1 MSRFTVL
8 MRTKNNDWVI
18 RQTLASLFS
27 QSLKFDIRVIDS
39 GSEDSTL
46 DILNSYKIRPV
57 KISPSSYI
65 PGKVINDALESINTE
80 FIIML
85 NSDSVLL
92 EEDSLKRL
100 VQPLLDNKNCVAT
113 VGRQLPRHDSELW
126 VRRDYSNAF
135 PGHSKLPDYIHL
147 SFPLSAFRKSV
158 WEKEKFYTASWGSED
173 SEWGKRI
180 KEKSLGEILYVP
192 EAITMHSHN
201 YTLKQL
207 YGRKFIEGEADFFI
221 YQKRPSL
228 LKMVQNIII
237 RSLRESLY
245 YLKNINIFPIVKI
258 PIRNIV
264 YFWGEYQ
271 GLRSARKRLKH
282 GDDKVILKDYQ

>member
-8 MRTKNNDWVI
+8 MRTKNSDWVL
-18 RQTLASLFS
+18 RQTLASLYS
-27 QSLKFDIRVIDS
+27 QSLEFDIRVIDS
-39 GSEDSTL
+39 GSTDATL
-46 DILNSYKIRPV
+46 DILKSYKITPHE
-57 KISPSSYI
+57 ISASSYI

-92 EEDSLKRL
+92 EEDSLKHL
-100 VQPLLDNKNCVAT
+100 VNPLLEMKNCVAT

-126 VRRDYSNAF
+126 VQRDYINAF
-135 PGHSKLPDYIHL
+135 PETPNLPSYIHL

-158 WEKEKFYTASWGSED
+158 WEKEKFYTDSWGSED

-180 KEKSLGEILYVP
+180 KEKNLGEIIYTP
-192 EAITMHSHN
+192 KAITMHSHN

-221 YQKRPSL
+221 YKKSPSIL
-228 LKMVQNIII
+228 EMIKGIMM
-237 RSLRESLY
+237 RSLREISY
-245 YLKNINIFPIVKI
+245 YIKSFKIISIIKI
-258 PIRNIV
+258 PFRNIV

-271 GLRSARKRLKH
+271 GLRSAQKRVNQ
-282 GDDKVILKDYQ
+282 GDSKVILKDYQ